1 MVSGWLELGGFAAGA
16 GGTAFA
22 TGGMQLTALG
32 SAVAG
37 ATGGFA
43 AGLVGSG
50 GDIRAGMQ
58 GALSG
63 ALFGAAGHAGGF
75 GEAGANTW
83 ERYAAHAGAG
93 CVSSVA
99 GGGNCGQGAV
109 SAVFGKYTSNTIN
122 GWGGDNIQ
130 GIIARGVATS
140 VAGGVGSVIAG
151 GKFANGAETAAYGY
165 LFNQMQTVMRHAFSS
180 NLMAPNWDIGH
191 QVVEATR
198 DGLIQT
204 GEVGAKAIA
213 ACGVLSA
220 PCRSADALLSW
231 GKIGVDL
238 VSKGD
243 GSSVPGQIAGSGA
256 EGLMANFLKVAN
268 NISASVN
275 RLSNAFVQGAAYV
288 SGKIV
293 EAQVNEAHK

>member
-1 MVSGWLELGGFAAGA
+1 
-16 GGTAFA
+16 
-22 TGGMQLTALG
+22 
-32 SAVAG
+32 
-37 ATGGFA
+37 
-43 AGLVGSG
+43 
-50 GDIRAGMQ
+50 MQ

-75 GEAGANTW
+75 GEAGASTW

-165 LFNQMQTVMRHAFSS
+165 LFNQAMQRLGCTAANFMSCAMGDRESAEWKASDQK
-180 NLMAPNWDIGH
+180 LKA
-191 QVVEATR
+191 
-198 DGLIQT
+198 GLAN
-204 GEVGAKAIA
+204 V
-213 ACGVLSA
+213 
-220 PCRSADALLSW
+220 ADATDKGATAAAMGCVAAGNVPCASAATSVAVVA
-231 GKIGVDL
+231 KGVSYALNPPGPREFFLDTTSM
-238 VSKGD
+238 VSGPIVD
-243 GSSVPGQIAGSGA
+243 RILAISIPVWFSIQSGVTLGGEFA
-256 EGLMANFLKVAN
+256 KPFVKAAD
-268 NISASVN
+268 SASGN
-275 RLSNAFVQGAAYV
+275 N
-288 SGKIV
+288 
-293 EAQVNEAHK
+293 